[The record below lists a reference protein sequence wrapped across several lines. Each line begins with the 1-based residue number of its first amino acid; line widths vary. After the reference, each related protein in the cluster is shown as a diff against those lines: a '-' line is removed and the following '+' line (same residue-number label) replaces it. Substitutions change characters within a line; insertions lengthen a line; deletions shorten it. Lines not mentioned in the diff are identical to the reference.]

1 MGELA
6 GDNYNSPEAK
16 IARDNAITTPPDGKV
31 KTDVPNVFA
40 DGEKNGMPLFKVTKG
55 EFYQNMNYGRKRL
68 RFKSGTET
76 QKYMSQTNYKRP
88 FWIENQDDGFV
99 RKIK

>member
-16 IARDNAITTPPDGKV
+16 IARDNATITPPDGKV

-40 DGEKNGMPLFKVTKG
+40 DGERNGMPLFKVSKS

-76 QKYMSQTNYKRP
+76 QKYMNQTKYKRP
-88 FWIENQDDGFV
+88 FWIENQDDGYV